1 MTQTG
6 NFYKD
11 TVKDVEKRFDKSGYL
26 KDDNRP
32 LPVRRSKKVTGMIKD
47 EIGRKSMTEIVALRA
62 NMHDHRKLDK
72 SKKIRAA
79 RVQKNV

>member
-1 MTQTG
+1 MIIG
-6 NFYKD
+6 
-11 TVKDVEKRFDKSGYL
+11 L
-26 KDDNRP
+26 
-32 LPVRRSKKVTGMIKD
+32 KKVTGMIKD

-62 NMHDHRKLDK
+62 NRHDHRKLDK